1 MYYVNVYIGITC
13 VFVLGQNNCDLCS
26 ALDVE
31 DSREVFYEGAFL
43 NMLFKKLQRLLDQV
57 CSDK

>member
-1 MYYVNVYIGITC
+1 MSYVI
-13 VFVLGQNNCDLCS
+13 VLGPNNCDLCS
-26 ALDVE
+26 TLDFQ